1 MTKLITDSC
10 CDTNTAI
17 EEALSLTKIPFTI
30 NLGGKE
36 VVDDSALDAER
47 LLSDI
52 KDYRGKA
59 GSAAPSPYLFQ
70 QAFSPDQ
77 PNYVLTISSRLSCS
91 YNNAMLGKL
100 MSEEDD
106 GIETHVIDTKSAS
119 AGELLAA
126 LKLNDLIHECRNDSK
141 EIIRSMHDFI
151 DGMKTYFVLDHFDN
165 LQKNGRLSKLKNIVL
180 SVLHFKLIMGSDGD
194 GNIAYFDKAQGS
206 NDVIDKLLN
215 LIEKSAK
222 TFTSQRMVIAHCNN
236 PGFSE
241 RLVSRIQERFH
252 FKDVLVVPT
261 GGLSSLYADNKGV
274 ILAF

>member
-1 MTKLITDSC
+1 MTKIIADSC

-30 NLGGKE
+30 TLGNKD
-36 VVDDSALDAER
+36 VVDDATLDPER
-47 LLSDI
+47 LMIDI
-52 KDYRGKA
+52 GDYRGKA

-70 QAFSPDQ
+70 QSLSAKE
-77 PNYVLTISSRLSCS
+77 PNYILTISSRLSCS
-91 YNNAMLGKL
+91 YNNAMLGKT

-126 LKLNDLIHECRNDSK
+126 LKLNDLILECRNDSK
-141 EIIRSMHDFI
+141 EIVRSMNDFI

-180 SVLHFKLIMGSDGD
+180 SVLRFKLIMGSDGD

-206 NDVIDKLLN
+206 NDLIDKLLN
-215 LIEKSAK
+215 LIEESAK
-222 TFTSQRMVIAHCNN
+222 SFASQRIVIAHCHN
-236 PGFSE
+236 PGLSE
-241 RLVSRIQERFH
+241 RLMRRIQERFQ
-252 FKDVLVVPT
+252 FKDIVVVPT

-274 ILAF
+274 VLAF

>member
-1 MTKLITDSC
+1 MTKIIADSC

-17 EEALSLTKIPFTI
+17 AEKLSLTKIPFTI
-30 NLGGKE
+30 TLGEKA
-36 VVDDSALDAER
+36 VVDDATLDPEQFI
-47 LLSDI
+47 LDI
-52 KDYRGKA
+52 GDYRGKA

-70 QAFSPDQ
+70 QALSLNQ

-91 YNNAMLGKL
+91 YNNAMLGKSL
-100 MSEEDD
+100 SEEED

-126 LKLNDLIHECRNDSK
+126 LKLNDLILECKNDSK
-141 EIIRSMHDFI
+141 EIIRSMQAFI

-194 GNIAYFDKAQGS
+194 GNIAYYDKAQGS
-206 NDVIDKLLN
+206 NDMIDKLLH
-215 LIEKSAK
+215 LIEESAK
-222 TFTSQRMVIAHCNN
+222 SFTSQRMVVAHCNN
-236 PGFSE
+236 PELSE

-252 FKDVLVVPT
+252 FKDVVVVPT